1 MFTLLTLLEDDEPG
15 TPDEIWSKYHAVS
28 DSRLRLRGQTL

>member
-1 MFTLLTLLEDDEPG
+1 MFTRLTLREDDEPG

-28 DSRLRLRGQTL
+28 DSRLRLLGRTL